1 MKKSACVKL
10 VLITGSLA
18 ACNRPLYQQTSVA
31 PILAPGYGPTPRDCA
46 LAPAYGRRDSV
57 WLRAF
62 REVENDLYQTYDQLG
77 RIRNHTGRVLR
88 AGFGRVSVSI
98 SA

>member
-18 ACNRPLYQQTSVA
+18 ACNRPLYQQTSA
-31 PILAPGYGPTPRDCA
+31 PTTDSA
-46 LAPAYGRRDSV
+46 LASAYGRRDSV
-57 WLRAF
+57 WRRAF
-62 REVENDLYQTYDQLG
+62 REVENDLFQTYDQLG
-77 RIRNHTGRVLR
+77 RIRNRTGRVVR
-88 AGFGRVSVSI
+88 AGFGRASVSI

>member
-31 PILAPGYGPTPRDCA
+31 CDCA